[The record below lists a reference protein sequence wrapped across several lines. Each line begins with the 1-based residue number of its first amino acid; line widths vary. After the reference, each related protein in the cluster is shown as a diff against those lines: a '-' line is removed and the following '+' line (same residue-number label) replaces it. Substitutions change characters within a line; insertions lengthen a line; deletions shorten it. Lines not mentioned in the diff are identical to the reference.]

1 MRDLIAERE
10 EAKIVEQRQISLLKN
25 FIGTQR
31 ERFEFAEISQHL
43 AMEKNLEDTM
53 VLNDALVG
61 WLTNPKIDAKR
72 KAELND
78 LVSSL
83 WRVMA
88 YCSNLETVSKTAV
101 SKYIITEKRN
111 DQLVSEKRSL
121 ELKFQKFENEKN
133 KEIDAL
139 KKEIE
144 FLNKP

>member
-1 MRDLIAERE
+1 MEDITALRE
-10 EAKIVEQRQISLLKN
+10 ANKVVEQRQVALLKN
-25 FIGTQR
+25 FIGAQR

-53 VLNDALVG
+53 ILNDALTT
-61 WLTNPKIDAKR
+61 WLMNPKADAK
-72 KAELND
+72 KKKELSD
-78 LVSSL
+78 LVNSL

-88 YCSNLETVSKTAV
+88 YCSNLETIAKTAV
-101 SKYIITEKRN
+101 SKYITTEKRN
-111 DQLVSEKRSL
+111 DQLVSEKHSL
-121 ELKFQKFENEKN
+121 ELKFQQFEKQKN